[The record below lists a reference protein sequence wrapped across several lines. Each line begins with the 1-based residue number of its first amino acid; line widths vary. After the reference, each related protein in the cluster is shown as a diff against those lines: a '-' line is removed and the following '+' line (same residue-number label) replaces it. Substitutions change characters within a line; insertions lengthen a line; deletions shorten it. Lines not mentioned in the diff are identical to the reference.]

1 MQIFVEPPVDGLE
14 LLLRRTVV
22 TRQMM
27 AERGIEPREF
37 RELYYKRAKLMAAQR
52 DGSADP
58 NTIAV
63 QVDEATEALFGQA
76 EPPSPLFAQWL
87 DDADWIELRLA
98 DEKMR
103 HPHDDRR
110 SDGIVGSEA
119 RREGG
124 AMQRVLSAAL
134 VSAVVGFAVV
144 LGGAFLLHALTV
156 MEKAS
161 SADAMMIGRFGS
173 PMGEIGI
180 AIGVVIA
187 GLGFLLVCIRYVS
200 SLPKAKIKARAKR
213 PTPSP

>member
-37 RELYYKRAKLMAAQR
+37 RELYYKGAKLMAAQR

-87 DDADWIELRLA
+87 DDARHGIELRLA
-98 DEKMR
+98 DEKM
-103 HPHDDRR
+103 
-110 SDGIVGSEA
+110 GI
-119 RREGG
+119 R
-124 AMQRVLSAAL
+124 
-134 VSAVVGFAVV
+134 
-144 LGGAFLLHALTV
+144 
-156 MEKAS
+156 
-161 SADAMMIGRFGS
+161 
-173 PMGEIGI
+173 
-180 AIGVVIA
+180 
-187 GLGFLLVCIRYVS
+187 IR
-200 SLPKAKIKARAKR
+200 K
-213 PTPSP
+213 